1 MYTAIGHTSTDI
13 NLGYTAVGYARL
25 ISLLA
30 YPTVGYATAYR
41 RITGLTTVKM
51 EGSTQTTA
59 LAVTLFIKAVELIHP
74 IIYKVRFTALDFI
87 LAE

>member
-1 MYTAIGHTSTDI
+1 M
-13 NLGYTAVGYARL
+13 
-25 ISLLA
+25 
-30 YPTVGYATAYR
+30 
-41 RITGLTTVKM
+41 GLTTVKT

-74 IIYKVRFTALDFI
+74 IIYKVRFTASKFI

>member
-1 MYTAIGHTSTDI
+1 MKPAPGGHRI
-13 NLGYTAVGYARL
+13 KY
-25 ISLLA
+25 
-30 YPTVGYATAYR
+30 TAYR
-41 RITGLTTVKM
+41 RITGLTTVKT

-59 LAVTLFIKAVELIHP
+59 LAVTLFIKAGELIHP